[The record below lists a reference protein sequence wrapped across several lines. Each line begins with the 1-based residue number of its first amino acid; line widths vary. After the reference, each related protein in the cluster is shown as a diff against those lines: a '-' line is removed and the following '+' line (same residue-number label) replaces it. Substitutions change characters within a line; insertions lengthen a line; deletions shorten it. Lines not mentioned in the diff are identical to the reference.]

1 MINKCSPS
9 ANTHQKTYPIMSF
22 NWSAQVHIRVICAR
36 LFCLQCVKVETI
48 MRSSCIMIVQWTQF
62 RLGKHH
68 QSLIDCRHPTNC
80 PAFWSPA
87 VFYVFPIFLFVFFL
101 FFFGWQWGAF
111 DSFQSTWNLNYE
123 IEIETGPRLVVRFSV
138 SLGDLSFWS
147 WPFVLGHL
155 TWLGIHTSLVLF

>member
-87 VFYVFPIFLFVFFL
+87 VFYVFPIFLFVFFFVFFWMAVGGFWQFPIHLKFKLRNRNWNWPKIGCAFQRL
-101 FFFGWQWGAF
+101 FG
-111 DSFQSTWNLNYE
+111 
-123 IEIETGPRLVVRFSV
+123 RSV
-138 SLGDLSFWS
+138 F
-147 WPFVLGHL
+147 
-155 TWLGIHTSLVLF
+155 LVLAICFGPFDMAWHSH